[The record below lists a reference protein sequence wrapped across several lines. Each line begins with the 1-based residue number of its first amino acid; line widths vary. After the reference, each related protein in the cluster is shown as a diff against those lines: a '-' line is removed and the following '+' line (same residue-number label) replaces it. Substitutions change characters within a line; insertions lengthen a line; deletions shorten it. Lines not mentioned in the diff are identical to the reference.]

1 MPPLNTAIPRPGWRA
16 VVPRRVGPGRSEP
29 YHEGLQFGW
38 EYKLPR
44 VSFPTPVD
52 SADNRLQTTMER
64 HYSRGTNFARTK
76 FVNGEFCSGCVKS
89 CILVVATDVQLQD
102 GFEERGGA
110 TGFVLGD
117 LFGGALGDEVAA
129 FGAGF
134 GADVDEVVGFGEDV
148 GVVLD
153 DDDGVAFI
161 DEAVEDVDE
170 AFHDGHV
177 EADGGFFDE
186 VEVTLGVLEAA
197 RAFGGGAALAVA
209 VESSRIG
216 TGTP

>member
-1 MPPLNTAIPRPGWRA
+1 
-16 VVPRRVGPGRSEP
+16 
-29 YHEGLQFGW
+29 
-38 EYKLPR
+38 
-44 VSFPTPVD
+44 
-52 SADNRLQTTMER
+52 
-64 HYSRGTNFARTK
+64 
-76 FVNGEFCSGCVKS
+76 
-89 CILVVATDVQLQD
+89 VVATDVQLQD

-110 TGFVLGD
+110 AGGVVGD

-148 GVVLD
+148 GVVLG

-161 DEAVEDVDE
+161 DEAVEDVDK
-170 AFHDGHV
+170 AFHVGHV

-186 VEVTLGVLEAA
+186 VEVALGVLEAA
-197 RAFGGGAALAVA
+197 EALGGGAAFAGA